1 MRPSCCY
8 AAPVPTAQVLVF
20 AGLKERL
27 GRSEVEVELA
37 DGATV
42 AHLLETLAVAH
53 PEIAKSLTGCRVAID
68 QEFASADDAIPAG
81 AELAVI
87 PPVSGG
93 MDATQV
99 RGRCRLTDQPL
110 VLAEVMARV
119 EHQGAGGLVTFTGA
133 VRERSRGKDIE
144 RLEYEAYGSMA
155 VRTMDEIAT
164 GIEGDIEG
172 VRVAIDHRIGVL
184 GLGEVAVV
192 IAASA
197 PHRAEAFDAC
207 RRAIEALK
215 QDVPIWKREVA
226 TDGASWIGQGP

>member
-1 MRPSCCY
+1 M
-8 AAPVPTAQVLVF
+8 PTTQVLVF

-27 GRSEVEVELA
+27 GRSQVDVALEE
-37 DGATV
+37 GATV
-42 AHLLETLAVAH
+42 AELLTALARAH

-68 QEFASADDAIPAG
+68 QEFASANDAIPMG

-99 RGRCRLTDQPL
+99 RGRCRLTPEPL
-110 VLAEVMARV
+110 ALAAVVRRV
-119 EHQGAGGLVTFTGA
+119 EHEGAGGLVTFTGA
-133 VRERSRGKDIE
+133 VRLRSRGKDIE

-155 VRTMDEIAT
+155 VRAMDAIAT
-164 GIEGDIEG
+164 SIEAEIDG
-172 VRVAIDHRIGVL
+172 VRVAIDHRTGVL
-184 GLGEVAVV
+184 GIGELAVV

-215 QDVPIWKREVA
+215 ADVPIWKREVA

>member
-1 MRPSCCY
+1 M
-8 AAPVPTAQVLVF
+8 
-20 AGLKERL
+20 G
-27 GRSEVEVELA
+27 VELA

-42 AHLLETLAVAH
+42 ADLLETLGRAY

-68 QEFASADDAIPAG
+68 QEFASADDAIPVG

-93 MDATQV
+93 MDASPAPTQTV
-99 RGRCRLTDQPL
+99 GRCRLTDEAL
-110 VLAEVMARV
+110 VLADVVARV
-119 EHQGAGGLVTFTGA
+119 KHQGAGGLVTFTGA

-155 VRTMDEIAT
+155 VRTMDEIARR
-164 GIEGDIEG
+164 IERDIEG
-172 VRVAIDHRIGVL
+172 VRVAIDHRVGVL
-184 GLGEVAVV
+184 GLGEIAVI

-226 TDGASWIGQGP
+226 VDGASWIGQGP